1 MYYCTLQ
8 LTMIVISYLL
18 VAVLSELLTGY
29 GEAQPKFGTVP
40 PLPFTGICLLYMI
53 LYYHDRCE
61 TVPGRRK
68 CSYF

>member
-8 LTMIVISYLL
+8 LTMIAINYLL
-18 VAVLSELLTGY
+18 VAVLSELLIRY
-29 GEAQPKFGTVP
+29 GEAQWFGIVP
-40 PLPFTGICLLYMI
+40 PLPVTGICLLYMI